1 MNAELIRAD
10 DENDHRIRHAADAE
24 VGLHSFRLLGMLPTL
39 PDDLTDPEQVALAAY
54 AAHHI
59 CILLQISSPKP
70 WEEGRVLVIAGSA
83 AGSGKTSL
91 TTVWGLVFSVCGS
104 WTLVTD
110 ANIVGAGLTRRFNNK
125 SDIGRLDAYDGAD
138 ISGCISPTKTRNLGL
153 LSVGTAQPHD
163 ANTLSPYHLQRI
175 IMDAARSYDRVL
187 SDTDPVSGGLEASIA
202 ASLAEETVMVCS

>member
-54 AAHHI
+54 AVHHI
-59 CILLQISSPKP
+59 RILLQISSPKP
-70 WEEGRVLVIAGSA
+70 WEEGRVLVIAGSE

-202 ASLAEETVMVCS
+202 ASLAEETMMVCS